1 MPGLRF
7 KGFLSPFVHLA
18 NNWISMLGVAVVTTA
33 AVFWI
38 FLLPTT
44 FHGYVQNPYLGI
56 LSYLMLP
63 GFFIGGLVIIPIGM
77 IWERRR
83 ERRAGR
89 YPVMFAPLSWG
100 NVEVRR
106 LVILVGLLTVA
117 NMVIA
122 SQLTYQAVAYMDS
135 VKFCGTTCHTVMQP
149 EYTAYQN
156 SPHSRVE
163 CVTCH
168 IGAGASWFVRSKI
181 TGLGQVLAVALN
193 DYPRP
198 IPTPVRNLRPARET
212 CEACHWPQKYATDRL
227 EILPK
232 YAEDENNT
240 ATKTVLMLKLGGGN
254 NGVGI
259 HGTHIGKG
267 VVIRYAHS
275 DEQRQT
281 IPWVEYNGP
290 NGRTVYR
297 AQGASADPGNL
308 PVREM
313 DCLDCHNRP
322 AHAYDTPDRAMD
334 NAMFNGL
341 ISPTLPQAK
350 KEGLQL
356 LKASY
361 STREDAAAR
370 IPRALEDFYRQKY
383 AAVYTAR
390 EKDVAAA
397 AREVLA
403 IWERNIFP
411 DMKVTWGRY
420 PLNIGH
426 MDSPGCFRCHDDSHA
441 SAGGKKITQDCEAC
455 HKLLAVEDPA
465 PKVLDELGI
474 TPGGNTVPSAGTGK

>member
-1 MPGLRF
+1 
-7 KGFLSPFVHLA
+7 
-18 NNWISMLGVAVVTTA
+18 
-33 AVFWI
+33 
-38 FLLPTT
+38 
-44 FHGYVQNPYLGI
+44 VQNPYFGI

-63 GFFIGGLVIIPIGM
+63 GIFIGGLILIPLGIV
-77 IWERRR
+77 WERHR
-83 ERRAGR
+83 ERHAGR
-89 YPVMFAPLSWG
+89 YPVTFAPLSWA
-100 NVEVRR
+100 NREVRR
-106 LVILVGLLTVA
+106 LVILVGVLTLA
-117 NMVIA
+117 NIVIA

-149 EYTAYQN
+149 EFTAYQN

-168 IGAGASWFVRSKI
+168 IGPGASWFVRSKV

-193 DYPRP
+193 NYPRP
-198 IPTPVRNLRPARET
+198 IPTPVHNLRPARET
-212 CEACHWPQKYATDRL
+212 CEGCHWPQKYATDRL
-227 EILPK
+227 QIMPK

-240 ATKTVLMLKLGGGN
+240 ATKTVLMLKVGGGN

-267 VVIRYAHS
+267 VRIRYAHS

-281 IPWVEYNGP
+281 IPWIEYNGP
-290 NGRTVYR
+290 AGRTVY
-297 AQGASADPGNL
+297 AAPGASADPGNL

-322 AHAYDTPDRAMD
+322 AHSYETPERAMD

-341 ISPTLPQAK
+341 IDPSLPRAK
-350 KEGLQL
+350 KQGLQL

-361 STREDAAAR
+361 ATREAAATE
-370 IPRALEDFYRQKY
+370 IPRGLDEFYRQKY
-383 AAVYTAR
+383 AGIYAAR
-390 EKDVAAA
+390 QKDVAEAG
-397 AREVLA
+397 RQILA

-411 DMKVTWGRY
+411 EMKVTWGRY

-441 SAGGKKITQDCEAC
+441 SKDGKKVTQDCNAC
-455 HKLLAVEDPA
+455 HTVLAVEEAA
-465 PKVLDELGI
+465 PKVLQDLGI
-474 TPGGNTVPSAGTGK
+474 APGENTVPSGHGK